1 MKTIMAATVGI
12 AGFMAMSDVVF
23 KEDFAQRS
31 VDPSMTKRMATH
43 WSSCEYVCG
52 NGTVNPLAYSY
63 TYGKYRYS
71 PELPYSDVSQIQDGW
86 IMGGIAGQNWVP
98 GFFATTNSPS
108 ELPGDTDRPFAALSI
123 GGGANYYESRVM
135 QSIGNSF
142 SNGTVRYTI
151 DFRAPRR
158 WYRKGDGGCRLY
170 RCCRHQLCR
179 HGQRPCGCG
188 EGRGELHGGRRGSEQ
203 RESGRLERHN
213 VCRTGWLDGRWC
225 DIGYVRRRDAG
236 DGRLSDAGDGR
247 PGRRF
252 DGGDGRY
259 DGA

>member
-1 MKTIMAATVGI
+1 MKTIMAAIVGI
-12 AGFMAMSDVVF
+12 TGFSAMSDVVF

-31 VDPSMTKRMATH
+31 VNPSMTKRMATH

-151 DFRAPRR
+151 DFRAPCR
-158 WYRKGDGGCRLY
+158 WYRKGDGVAPMIRFYPATRQMLACPDLT
-170 RCCRHQLCR
+170 
-179 HGQRPCGCG
+179 HGSCDSPCGFG
-188 EGRGELHGGRRGSEQ
+188 MNGTSAGSAAFITDAYPLYDSITEYLFHQVKDSIKNAWDEL
-203 RESGRLERHN
+203 
-213 VCRTGWLDGRWC
+213 
-225 DIGYVRRRDAG
+225 RRR
-236 DGRLSDAGDGR
+236 
-247 PGRRF
+247 
-252 DGGDGRY
+252 
-259 DGA
+259 